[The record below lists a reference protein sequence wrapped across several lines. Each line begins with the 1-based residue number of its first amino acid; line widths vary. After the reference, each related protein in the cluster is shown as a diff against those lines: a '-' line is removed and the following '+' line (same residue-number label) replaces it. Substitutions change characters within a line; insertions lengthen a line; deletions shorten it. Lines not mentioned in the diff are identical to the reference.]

1 MIAADLLEPSRLFK
15 TVVKPTHKE
24 NCEAFYDKMVKDAK
38 VDLELN
44 RLTVKNIKAKQEKI
58 NNQEKTIKGKKALK
72 TFLIILAVVAILGGI
87 ILFVNSS
94 DNDNKGL
101 FIGLGVGALVLAVV
115 LFLLIFLKV
124 NKSINSL
131 QEVLDKLNGEKA
143 ELVNEAIAQMAPLN
157 ELFDWSIPATLFSKT
172 IPLIQLDPVFDQNK
186 YLMLHEKYGYNGNP
200 EKNISTVF
208 VQSGSI
214 LGNPFLLENNYVQ
227 DMHDVPYS
235 GSITISWTTS
245 YTDAQGNRH
254 TQTHTQT
261 LTATIYKPAPFY
273 YHDTYLV
280 YGSDA
285 ANNLSFSRGPSKANS
300 MTDEQIRKA
309 SEKYDKTLD
318 KLTQEAIKKG
328 KSFQRL
334 GNAEFEY
341 LFNALD
347 RDNNMEF
354 RLLFTPAAQKNLC
367 DLIKSKEPYG
377 DDFSFVKRKS
387 LNLIKSAHSQ
397 STNYDSDPAHFM
409 FYDCDE
415 SRDYFIKYNEAFMQ
429 SLYYDLAPIMSIPL
443 YHQYASKEYIYKGTL
458 NRNVADIETEAMANG
473 FDESMFMPEGSVTNA
488 ILKTELVAKQGEVD
502 VNKVIA
508 HAFRTV
514 THVEYVT
521 KLGGDGSM
529 HDIPVQW
536 LEYIP
541 IEKVS
546 EIAVQKCVT
555 TKKEYDNNYRNGLLN
570 QFLSQFT
577 DRNAMIYKKGFISF
591 LCGRAVGSYMGNE
604 LNNIFNKGG
613 K

>member
-15 TVVKPTHKE
+15 SVVKPTHKE
-24 NCEAFYDKMVKDAK
+24 NCEAFFDSMIKESKIDT
-38 VDLELN
+38 ELN
-44 RLTVKNIKAKQEKI
+44 KLTVKNIKAKQEKI
-58 NNQEKTIKGKKALK
+58 KKQEKSLGGKKALK
-72 TFLIILAVVAILGGI
+72 TFLIVLAVLFILGGI
-87 ILFVNSS
+87 VLFVNSK
-94 DNDNKGL
+94 DNDNQGL
-101 FIGLGVGALVLAVV
+101 FIGLGIGCLVLAIG
-115 LFLLIFLKV
+115 LFLLIILKV
-124 NKSINSL
+124 SKAIKNMK
-131 QEVLDKLNGEKA
+131 EALDKLIEEKT
-143 ELVNEAIAQMAPLN
+143 ELVNEATAQMAPLN
-157 ELFDWSIPATLFSKT
+157 ELFDWSIPATLFTKT
-172 IPLIQLDPVFDQNK
+172 IPLIQLDPVFDQKK

-214 LGNPFLLENNYVQ
+214 LGNPFLIEKNYVQ

-245 YTDAQGNRH
+245 YTDSQGRRH

-285 ANNLSFSRGPSKANS
+285 AGNLSFSRGPSKANS

-318 KLTQEAIKKG
+318 KLTQEAIKKE

-377 DDFSFVKRKS
+377 DDFAFVKRKS
-387 LNLIKSAHSQ
+387 LNFIKSAHSQ
-397 STNYDSDPAHFM
+397 NTNYDSDPAHFM
-409 FYDCDE
+409 FYDCEE
-415 SRDYFIKYNEAFMQ
+415 SRDYFVRYNEAFMQ

-443 YHQYASKEYIYKGTL
+443 YHQYASKEYIYKGTVD
-458 NRNVADIETEAMANG
+458 RNIADIETEVMANG

-488 ILKTELVAKQGEVD
+488 ILKTQLVSKQGDAD
-502 VNKVIA
+502 VNKVHA
-508 HAFRTV
+508 YAFRTV
-514 THVEYVT
+514 SHIEYVS
-521 KLGGDGSM
+521 KMGGDGCM
-529 HDIPVQW
+529 HSIPVEW

-541 IEKVS
+541 IQKTT

-555 TKKEYDNNYRNGLLN
+555 TKKEYDNNYRNGALN
-570 QFLSQFT
+570 QFLSQFA
-577 DRNAMIYKKGFISF
+577 DRNAIIYKKGFISF
-591 LCGRAVGSYMGNE
+591 LCGRAIASYMGNE

>member
-15 TVVKPTHKE
+15 TVVKPTHRE
-24 NCEAFYDKMVKDAK
+24 NCEAFYDQMIRESK
-38 VDLELN
+38 VDVELN
-44 RLTVKNIKAKQEKI
+44 KLTVKNIKAKQEKI
-58 NNQEKTIKGKKALK
+58 NKQEKSLKGKKALK
-72 TFLIILAVVAILGGI
+72 GFLIFLGVAFLIAGI
-87 ILFVNSS
+87 VLFIYSGDS
-94 DNDNKGL
+94 QSKGL
-101 FIGLGVGALVLAVV
+101 FIGLGVGAIVLSILVFV
-115 LFLLIFLKV
+115 LTKLKV
-124 NKSINSL
+124 SKAIKNM
-131 QEVLDKLNGEKA
+131 QEVLDTLLNEKTK
-143 ELVNEAIAQMAPLN
+143 LVNEAIAQMAPLN
-157 ELFDWSIPATLFSKT
+157 ELFDWSIPATLFTKT
-172 IPLIQLDPVFDQNK
+172 IPLIQLDPVFDQK
-186 YLMLHEKYGYNGNP
+186 RYLMLHEKYGYNGNP
-200 EKNISTVF
+200 EKNISTLF

-214 LGNPFLLENNYVQ
+214 LGNPFLIERNYVQ
-227 DMHDVPYS
+227 DMHDVPYT
-235 GSITISWTTS
+235 GSITISWTTT
-245 YTDAQGNRH
+245 YTDSQGNTH

-285 ANNLSFSRGPSKANS
+285 ASNLSFSRSPSKANS
-300 MTDEQIRKA
+300 MTPEKIRKE

-318 KLTQEAIKKG
+318 KLTQQAIKKE

-387 LNLIKSAHSQ
+387 LNFIKSAHSQ
-397 STNYDSDPAHFM
+397 NTNYDSDPNRFM
-409 FYDCDE
+409 FYDCEE

-443 YHQYASKEYIYKGTL
+443 YHQYASKEYIYKGTIS
-458 NRNVADIETEAMANG
+458 RNVADIETEVMANG
-473 FDESMFMPEGSVTNA
+473 FDSSMFMPEDSVTEA
-488 ILKTELVAKQGEVD
+488 ILKTELVAKQGDVD
-502 VNKVIA
+502 VNKVHA
-508 HAFRTV
+508 YAFRTV
-514 THVEYVT
+514 RHVDYVS
-521 KLGGDGSM
+521 KMGGDGHS
-529 HDIPVQW
+529 HSIPVEW

-541 IEKVS
+541 VQKTT

-577 DRNAMIYKKGFISF
+577 SNNAMIYKKGFISF
-591 LCGRAVGSYMGNE
+591 LCSRAIGSYMGNE
-604 LNNIFNKGG
+604 LNNIFKKGE